1 MGARDEVPRLSY
13 MSVTVLYMT
22 VTVLYVAV
30 TVLNMS
36 VTVQCMAVTVF
47 YGARCLA
54 EDGGEELGARDE
66 VPPVHHVQHLQG
78 G

>member
-1 MGARDEVPRLSY
+1 MGQKL
-13 MSVTVLYMT
+13 
-22 VTVLYVAV
+22 AV

-66 VPPVHHVQHLQG
+66 VPPVHHVQYLKG